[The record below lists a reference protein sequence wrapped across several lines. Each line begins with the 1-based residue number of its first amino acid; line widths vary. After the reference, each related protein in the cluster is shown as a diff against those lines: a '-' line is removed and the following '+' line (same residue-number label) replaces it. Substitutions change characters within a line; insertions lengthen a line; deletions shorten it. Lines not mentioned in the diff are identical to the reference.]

1 MLGQIDILHRT
12 QSFWRARQLWSAIVC
27 CFLDHKVPLS
37 APNARFAESYWLV
50 TCERCGK
57 PTRV

>member
-1 MLGQIDILHRT
+1 MLGQIDIVHRA
-12 QSFWRARQLWSAIVC
+12 QGFWRVRQFWNAIVC
-27 CFLDHKVPLS
+27 SFLDHKVPLG
-37 APNARFAESYWLV
+37 APNARAAQSYWLV